1 MCLLECFCPDWHNV
15 AEQFSKVKNDI
26 LKYYF
31 LATDTLHTNLIIKQN
46 KKHHACC

>member
-1 MCLLECFCPDWHNV
+1 MCLLERFCPDWHNV

-26 LKYYF
+26 LKF
-31 LATDTLHTNLIIKQN
+31 FFSIDTLHTTLIIKEN